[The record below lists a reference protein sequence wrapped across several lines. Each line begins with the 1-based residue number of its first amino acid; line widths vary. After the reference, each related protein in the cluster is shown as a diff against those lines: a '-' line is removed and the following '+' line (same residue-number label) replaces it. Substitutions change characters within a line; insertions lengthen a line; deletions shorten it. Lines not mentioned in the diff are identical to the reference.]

1 MDREV
6 DFHGAKIALFV
17 EDQLLVYRR
26 DDFTTIPFPNML
38 DLPGGGREDGESGA
52 QCVVRETEEEFGIK
66 ISLSAVEF
74 VEQYP
79 NWRGSGAQAL
89 FFVGRLSKDQV
100 AKIEFGDEGQ
110 DWQLMAVSDYLS
122 SKEAIPHLQGRL
134 REYIDRQ

>member
-1 MDREV
+1 MDREI

-38 DLPGGGREDGESGA
+38 DLPGGGREDGESGV
-52 QCVVRETEEEFGIK
+52 QCVLRETEEEFGIK
-66 ISLSAVEF
+66 IAASAVEF

-79 NWRGSGAQAL
+79 NWRGAGAQAL
-89 FFVGRLSKDQV
+89 FYVGRLSKDQV
-100 AKIEFGDEGQ
+100 AKIMFGDEGQ
-110 DWQLMAVSDYLS
+110 DWQLMAVSDYLN
-122 SKEAIPHLQGRL
+122 SKEAIPHLQRRL